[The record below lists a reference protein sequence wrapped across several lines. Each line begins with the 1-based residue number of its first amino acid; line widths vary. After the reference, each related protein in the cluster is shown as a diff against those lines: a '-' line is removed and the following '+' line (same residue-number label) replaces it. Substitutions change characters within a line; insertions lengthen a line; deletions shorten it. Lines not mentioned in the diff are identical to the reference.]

1 MGAAPTVDITAD
13 IFEEGSGIPAT
24 LQRLGAQVTVEPLPA
39 GDYRIG
45 GGALVERKTVADLHG
60 SLARGRLW
68 SQLGQ
73 VRDVAVLPFLFVEGD
88 NLDDGPRHPNA
99 IRGCLLAIA
108 DLGVAV
114 VRTRD
119 PDDTALWLHR
129 LAIRQERRRVSSRQ
143 GRRSLRPPPGLAVLA
158 GIPGISDTTARALLD
173 RFGTVERVLAA
184 GPERWAEVDG
194 IGRVRAHALT
204 AALLG

>member
-1 MGAAPTVDITAD
+1 MGEATGAVITAD
-13 IFEEGSGIPAT
+13 VFEEGSGVPSS
-24 LQRLGAQVTVEPLPA
+24 LQRLGVQVMVEPLPA
-39 GDYRIG
+39 GDYRIDG
-45 GGALVERKTVADLHG
+45 GVLVERKTVADLHG

-68 SQLGQ
+68 SQVGR

-88 NLDDGPRHPNA
+88 DLDNGPRHPNA

-108 DLGVAV
+108 DLGIAV

-119 PDDTALWLHR
+119 PEDTALWLHR
-129 LAIRQERRRVSSRQ
+129 LAIRQERRRSSSRRAQ
-143 GRRSLRPPPGLAVLA
+143 RQLRPAPGVTALA
-158 GIPGISDTTARALLD
+158 GIPGISDATARALLD
-173 RFGTVERVLAA
+173 RFGTVERLLAA

-194 IGRVRAHALT
+194 IGRVRAHALA

>member
-1 MGAAPTVDITAD
+1 MIEA
-13 IFEEGSGIPAT
+13 
-24 LQRLGAQVTVEPLPA
+24 LPA
-39 GDYRIG
+39 GDYRIH

-68 SQLGQ
+68 SQVGR
-73 VRDVAVLPFLFVEGD
+73 VRDTAALPFLFVEGD
-88 NLDDGPRHPNA
+88 DIDDGPRHPNA

-119 PDDTALWLHR
+119 PEDTALWLHR
-129 LAIRQERRRVSSRQ
+129 LAIRQERRSSAARPVE
-143 GRRSLRPPPGLAVLA
+143 GRRPPPGVTALS
-158 GIPGISDTTARALLD
+158 GIPGISDTTARALIE
-173 RFGTVERVLAA
+173 RFGTVEQLLAA
-184 GPERWAEVDG
+184 GPERWGEVDG
-194 IGRVRAHALT
+194 VGPVRAHALA